1 MIRGTLNLV
10 NFSMFSQS
18 VSSLVGLGITLPQT
32 VEEISPNTVLNP
44 IVPANKV
51 RKLKKINLTLNI
63 QETLFIFVF
72 TSFLFQFAL
81 RQIIN
86 KILNPRKAVIAIT
99 NKLA

>member
-1 MIRGTLNLV
+1 MFTEPFSNLIGV
-10 NFSMFSQS
+10 
-18 VSSLVGLGITLPQT
+18 GITLPQN

-51 RKLKKINLTLNI
+51 RKLKKTSLTLNI

-72 TSFLFQFAL
+72 TSFLFPFAL

-86 KILNPRKAVIAIT
+86 KILKPRKAVMPVT